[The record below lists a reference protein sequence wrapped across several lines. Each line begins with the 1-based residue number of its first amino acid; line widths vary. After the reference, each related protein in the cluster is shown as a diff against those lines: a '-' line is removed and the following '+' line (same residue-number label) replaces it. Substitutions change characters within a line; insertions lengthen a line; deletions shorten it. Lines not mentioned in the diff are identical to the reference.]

1 MLKNKII
8 FLTMK
13 YKDTC
18 LIIGFLSLAC
28 FVGGKFKIFLN
39 FTLLDLSAVLIALFL
54 ILFSIINLFFFKK
67 KNYAQITLIL
77 IFFLFF
83 FQISRLNQ
91 FNFNDLSEEQRCIYK
106 NIEYE
111 QNKNNEKIKNEYLN
125 ACKIIRN

>member
-1 MLKNKII
+1 
-8 FLTMK
+8 MK
-13 YKDTC
+13 YKDTY
-18 LIIGFLSLAC
+18 LIIGFVFLAC

-54 ILFSIINLFFFKK
+54 ILFSIIN
-67 KNYAQITLIL
+67 
-77 IFFLFF
+77 LFF

-111 QNKNNEKIKNEYLN
+111 QNKNNEKIKNEYLS
-125 ACKIIRN
+125 ACKIIRD

>member
-8 FLTMK
+8 FLIMK

-54 ILFSIINLFFFKK
+54 ILFSIINLFFLKK
-67 KNYAQITLIL
+67 KNYAQITLVL

>member
-1 MLKNKII
+1 
-8 FLTMK
+8 MK
-13 YKDTC
+13 YKNTY
-18 LIIGFLSLAC
+18 LTIVFLSLAC

-54 ILFSIINLFFFKK
+54 ILFSIINLFFLKK
-67 KNYAQITLIL
+67 KNYTQTTLIL

-91 FNFNDLSEEQRCIYK
+91 FNFNDLSKEQRCIYK

-111 QNKNNEKIKNEYLN
+111 QNKNNEKIKNEYLST
-125 ACKIIRN
+125 CKIIRD

>member
-1 MLKNKII
+1 
-8 FLTMK
+8 MK
-13 YKDTC
+13 YKDTY

-54 ILFSIINLFFFKK
+54 ILFSIINLFFLKK

-91 FNFNDLSEEQRCIYK
+91 FNFSDLSKEQRCTYK

-111 QNKNNEKIKNEYLN
+111 QNKNNEKIKNEYLS